1 MRRVQR
7 IFDDRKAQKCAFLSF
22 YVSDM
27 AGCVLF
33 ACQREKCM
41 LCSERAMLSEA
52 GGADAADCRKV
63 YGHRTVGIREVRIEN
78 RDQRG

>member
-1 MRRVQR
+1 
-7 IFDDRKAQKCAFLSF
+7 
-22 YVSDM
+22 
-27 AGCVLF
+27 
-33 ACQREKCM
+33 M